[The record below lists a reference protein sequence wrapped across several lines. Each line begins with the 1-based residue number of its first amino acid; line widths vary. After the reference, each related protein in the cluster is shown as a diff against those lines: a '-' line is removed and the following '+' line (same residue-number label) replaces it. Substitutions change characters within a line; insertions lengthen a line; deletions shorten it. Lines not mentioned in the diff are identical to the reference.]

1 MTVASD
7 RLAAYIAAET
17 LILQGQ
23 EIRQDLGDGRG
34 YRSLKMVD
42 LDIVRQVI
50 KDLQAE
56 VRAETRNATGP
67 FGFSLANLSGC
78 GDQ

>member
-1 MTVASD
+1 MTVATD
-7 RLAAYIAAET
+7 RLAAYLAAET

-34 YRSLKMVD
+34 YRMLKMAD
-42 LDIVRQVI
+42 LEVVRKVI

-56 VRAETRNATGP
+56 IRAEASVNSGP
-67 FGFSLANLSGC
+67 FGYSLANLSGC

>member
-1 MTVASD
+1 MSVATD
-7 RLAAYIAAET
+7 RLAAYLAAET

-34 YRSLKMVD
+34 YRALKMVD
-42 LDIVRQVI
+42 LETVRKAI

-56 VRAETRNATGP
+56 IRAENASSSG
-67 FGFSLANLSGC
+67 FGYAVANLSGDDC
-78 GDQ
+78 

>member
-17 LILQGQ
+17 NILQGQ

-34 YRSLKMVD
+34 YRALKLAD
-42 LDIVRQVI
+42 LAEVRKAI
-50 KDLQAE
+50 RDLQAE
-56 VRAETRNATGP
+56 VAAAANNARG
-67 FGFSLANLSGC
+67 FGYAVADLSG
-78 GDQ
+78 D

>member
-1 MTVASD
+1 MSVATD
-7 RLAAYIAAET
+7 RLAAYLAAET

-34 YRSLKMVD
+34 YRALKMVD
-42 LDIVRQVI
+42 LETVRKAI

-56 VRAETRNATGP
+56 IRGETANASGGL
-67 FGFSLANLSGC
+67 GFALANLSGC
-78 GDQ
+78 E

>member
-1 MTVASD
+1 MSVASD
-7 RLAAYIAAET
+7 RLAAYLAAET

-42 LDIVRQVI
+42 LETVRQVI

-56 VRAETRNATGP
+56 IRAETASARG
-67 FGFSLANLSGC
+67 FGYAVADLSG
-78 GDQ
+78 D

>member
-1 MTVASD
+1 MSVATD
-7 RLAAYIAAET
+7 RLAAYLAAET

-34 YRSLKMVD
+34 YRALKMAD
-42 LDIVRQVI
+42 LDTVRKAI

-56 VRAETRNATGP
+56 IRGETANANGG

-78 GDQ
+78 E

>member
-1 MTVASD
+1 MSVATD
-7 RLAAYIAAET
+7 RLAAYLAAET

-34 YRSLKMVD
+34 YRALRMAD
-42 LDIVRQVI
+42 LEVVRKVI

-56 VRAETRNATGP
+56 VRAERAIERGG
-67 FGFSLANLSGC
+67 FGYSVADLSGE
-78 GDQ
+78 

>member
-1 MTVASD
+1 MSVASD
-7 RLAAYIAAET
+7 RLTAYLAAET

-34 YRSLKMVD
+34 YRSLKMAD
-42 LDIVRQVI
+42 LEVVRQAI

-56 VRAETRNATGP
+56 IRAQTANASGL
-67 FGFSLANLSGC
+67 GFALANLSGC
-78 GDQ
+78 D

>member
-1 MTVASD
+1 MSTATD
-7 RLAAYIAAET
+7 RLAAYLAAET

-34 YRSLKMVD
+34 YRALKMVD
-42 LDIVRQVI
+42 LAEVRKAI

-56 VRAETRNATGP
+56 VNAATNNAR
-67 FGFSLANLSGC
+67 GFNYAVADLSGEP
-78 GDQ
+78 

>member
-7 RLAAYIAAET
+7 RLAAYLAAET
-17 LILQGQ
+17 SILQGQ

-34 YRSLKMVD
+34 YRALRMAD
-42 LDIVRQVI
+42 LAEVRRAI

-56 VRAETRNATGP
+56 VNAASRI
-67 FGFSLANLSGC
+67 FGYAVADLSGEP
-78 GDQ
+78 

>member
-1 MTVASD
+1 MSVASD
-7 RLAAYIAAET
+7 RLALYIAAEV

-56 VRAETRNATGP
+56 IRGETANAGGG
-67 FGFSLANLSGC
+67 FGYSLANLSGE
-78 GDQ
+78 

>member
-7 RLAAYIAAET
+7 RLALYIAAEV

-34 YRSLKMVD
+34 YRMLKMAD
-42 LDIVRQVI
+42 LEIVRKAI

-56 VRAETRNATGP
+56 IAGATANASGG
-67 FGFSLANLSGC
+67 FGYSLANLSGE
-78 GDQ
+78 

>member
-7 RLAAYIAAET
+7 RLALYIAAEV

-23 EIRQDLGDGRG
+23 EVRQDLGDGRG
-34 YRSLKMVD
+34 YRSLKMAD
-42 LDIVRQVI
+42 LEVVRQVI
-50 KDLQAE
+50 KELQAE
-56 VRAETRNATGP
+56 VRAETRGNP

>member
-7 RLAAYIAAET
+7 RLAAYLAAET

-34 YRSLKMVD
+34 YRALKMAD
-42 LDIVRQVI
+42 LETVRKAI

-56 VRAETRNATGP
+56 VRAETNNAR
-67 FGFSLANLSGC
+67 GFNYAVADLSGEP
-78 GDQ
+78 